1 MRFDEFESWVGQK
14 STLKKVAAIVE
25 VVMKLWTVTEGRIET
40 RATSLNK
47 FVGALLRSKWFV
59 HLCFVLQELEHCGE
73 FIGNKDGKEAGFRF
87 SWRLDSKDA
96 SLRLSSFLF
105 KYFPT
110 QGQKIRAWIQSF
122 RCWMMIN
129 ILKWIIRWTGF
140 VNIHLIGFPQL
151 QFPLFVLIFYHFS
164 HAILLLRHFSQHVH
178 SVLNFYCLKYYWPIL
193 YFFQKTYL
201 LYLLLYNSRTLM

>member
-47 FVGALLRSKWFV
+47 FVRALFRSKWFV

-96 SLRLSSFLF
+96 SLRLSSFLSKYFPRLSSFVF

-122 RCWMMIN
+122 RWMMIN

-140 VNIHLIGFPQL
+140 VYIHLIVFPQL
-151 QFPLFVLIFYHFS
+151 QFPLLVLIFYHFS
-164 HAILLLRHFSQHVH
+164 HAILL
-178 SVLNFYCLKYYWPIL
+178 
-193 YFFQKTYL
+193 
-201 LYLLLYNSRTLM
+201 